1 MQSLSPTLVDR
12 RADERIGTTLL
23 GKWTLEAV
31 LGSGGMATVYR
42 ARHALGRVAA
52 VKLMHGELAD
62 DPEVGRRFAFEA
74 RAANRLAH
82 PGAVAILDSEVSED
96 GLPFIVMELL
106 EGVTLG
112 GRVAAGPPLEPAE
125 LLRIVDDVLDVLVAA
140 HAEGIIHRDVKPANV
155 FLTSDGRV
163 KLLDFGIAKA
173 VSVERSIQTMPGS
186 ALGTLGYMAPEQV
199 RGQADAKS
207 DLFSVGATMFR
218 VLAGRPVHP
227 GKNLVEALKR
237 VATEPAP
244 SLAAVVEGVTDDV
257 AAVVDLALAFDAA
270 KRYPDAA
277 TMQRDVHALRRGEPP
292 PFARARHDEVGDEA
306 TRRVSI
312 VDERSSERS
321 LAERLVGTRLQG
333 GLVLTRL
340 LGRGGM
346 GAVYESRTGE
356 GTLCAV
362 KVILHH
368 GDAEDS
374 QIEERFRREASLAA
388 RIEHPN
394 VVRTLAADVDR
405 RAGHPFF
412 VMELLDGRDLASWV
426 RELGPIESTAVVRLF
441 LQASRGVAAAHAI
454 GIIHRDLKPA
464 NLFLAGSGDELV
476 AKICD
481 FGLAK
486 SVLSEGTDSTHSLT
500 KSGGAL
506 LGTPQYTAPEQAMQA
521 KTADHRADVWGLAIS
536 MYEALSGRKPWAK
549 CETLAQLLLAICT
562 ESVPR
567 LEETAPWVEPALA
580 AVVHRG
586 LERDRERRYASV
598 EEFAHAL
605 EPFAGG
611 EARLTRAMF
620 VTASRVAAPR
630 HAPQA
635 VDSRHV
641 LSSPSSPTGASLDA
655 LAASSARASGRLPWP
670 LVAGVGLLAG
680 GMLAGWLALWPR
692 NAAAPP
698 APPSL
703 ANASPSAVEPHP
715 AAVSASAAAPAAS
728 TETSASPV
736 ASSAAQPLTAAPL
749 TAAPLTAAPLTA
761 APVARAA
768 PGPLPVRPASSRAAS
783 SAPTTESTTP
793 KPGIQFKQ
801 TW

>member
-1 MQSLSPTLVDR
+1 MPKQNPTSARPKR
-12 RADERIGTTLL
+12 RPDERIGTTLL

-42 ARHALGRVAA
+42 ARHTVGHVAA
-52 VKLMHGELAD
+52 VKILHSELSD

-106 EGVTLG
+106 EGMTLAQ
-112 GRVAAGPPLEPAE
+112 RVSAEPRIDSDD

-155 FLTSDGRV
+155 LLTSDGRV

-173 VSVERSIQTMPGS
+173 VSVERSVQTMPGS
-186 ALGTLGYMAPEQV
+186 VLGTLGYMAPEHV
-199 RGQADAKS
+199 RGQADHKS

-218 VLAGRPVHP
+218 VLAGRTVHP

-244 SLAAVVEGVTDDV
+244 PLAAVVKGVRDDV
-257 AAVVDLALAFDAA
+257 AAVVDLALAFDSAR
-270 KRYPDAA
+270 RYPDAE
-277 TMQRDVHALRRGEPP
+277 TMQRDVRALRRGEPP
-292 PFARARHDEVGDEA
+292 PFARARLEEVEEEA

-312 VDERSSERS
+312 TDEKTSERS
-321 LAERLVGTRLQG
+321 MAERLVGTRLQG
-333 GLVLTRL
+333 GYALVRL

-346 GAVYESRTGE
+346 GAVYESRAGD
-356 GTLCAV
+356 GTPCAV
-362 KVILHH
+362 KVILLH
-368 GDAEDS
+368 GDAEGS
-374 QIEERFRREASLAA
+374 QVEERFRREASLAA
-388 RIEHPN
+388 RIDHPN
-394 VVRTLAADVDR
+394 VVRTLAADVDH
-405 RAGHPFF
+405 RAGHPYF
-412 VMELLDGRDLASWV
+412 VMELLAGRDLASWV
-426 RELGPIESTAVVRLF
+426 RELGPIESTAVARLF
-441 LQASRGVAAAHAI
+441 LQAARGVAAAHAL

-464 NLFLAGSGDELV
+464 NLFLAVSGDELV

-486 SVLSEGTDSTHSLT
+486 SVLSEGADSTHSLT

-536 MYEALSGRKPWAK
+536 MYEALSGRKPWEK

-567 LEETAPWVEPALA
+567 LEERAPWVDPALA

-586 LERDRERRYASV
+586 LERDRERRFASV
-598 EEFAHAL
+598 DEFASAL

-611 EARLTRAMF
+611 EVRLSRAMF
-620 VTASRVAAPR
+620 VAARVDFN
-630 HAPQA
+630 QA
-635 VDSRHV
+635 I
-641 LSSPSSPTGASLDA
+641 SSPSSPSGASLDA
-655 LAASSARASGRLPWP
+655 LAAPSVRAPARSPWP
-670 LVAGVGLLAG
+670 LVAGACLVTVGVLVGWFALGRRDARVQPNAVTVVTSSPVSAESPPIEISPSIAAGATSVATSAPSVPSSSAPSEPGSSPVERSAPRSLLA
-680 GMLAGWLALWPR
+680 A
-692 NAAAPP
+692 
-698 APPSL
+698 
-703 ANASPSAVEPHP
+703 PSAR
-715 AAVSASAAAPAAS
+715 ASAA
-728 TETSASPV
+728 
-736 ASSAAQPLTAAPL
+736 
-749 TAAPLTAAPLTA
+749 
-761 APVARAA
+761 
-768 PGPLPVRPASSRAAS
+768 PLPVR
-783 SAPTTESTTP
+783 SAPSGASTSP
-793 KPGIQFKQ
+793 PPAKPGIQFKQ